1 MTDNDY
7 HIEDRLETA
16 RKAGRPNYALRRM
29 KFAIAVIGLVVS
41 VTLMLTWHDSWNMAG
56 AAGRGRVSRHRVV
69 AGGAVRVQGRRLRGV
84 TDEGD
89 SAALAF
95 QSERSGQG
103 RRHEGDDAWRQ
114 GGG

>member
-41 VTLMLTWHDSWNMAG
+41 VTLMLTWHDSCGWWCG
-56 AAGRGRVSRHRVV
+56 SRPGTTTEGRNR
-69 AGGAVRVQGRRLRGV
+69 
-84 TDEGD
+84 
-89 SAALAF
+89 
-95 QSERSGQG
+95 
-103 RRHEGDDAWRQ
+103 
-114 GGG
+114 